1 MDNQV
6 VVITGSTQ
14 GLGFGYAQ
22 SFLHHGH
29 HVVVSGRRQ
38 SVVDDAIDRLEGD
51 AVVGAGAVV
60 GLACEVTQPAQV
72 QALWDFAVRTFG
84 PVDIWLHNAG
94 RARIDRS
101 SGGRSQDEAAAMVDA
116 DLIGAMNSAQV
127 AIAGFAAQHRGGKLY
142 LTLGGVGSLARV
154 LPGMTAHRTTGC
166 AVERFADS
174 LVQEHRKAKG
184 TRVLVG
190 TVRPGLSITEGLL
203 REVRALPEAAR
214 AQVLRRIGVIG
225 DHVSTT
231 APWIVDR
238 ILAGRRQGDR
248 ITWLT
253 TGKLLRR
260 DLAALVGRKRDVLSR
275 YPMARTS

>member
-1 MDNQV
+1 M
-6 VVITGSTQ
+6 
-14 GLGFGYAQ
+14 
-22 SFLHHGH
+22 
-29 HVVVSGRRQ
+29 
-38 SVVDDAIDRLEGD
+38 
-51 AVVGAGAVV
+51 
-60 GLACEVTQPAQV
+60 
-72 QALWDFAVRTFG
+72 
-84 PVDIWLHNAG
+84 
-94 RARIDRS
+94 
-101 SGGRSQDEAAAMVDA
+101 
-116 DLIGAMNSAQV
+116 
-127 AIAGFAAQHRGGKLY
+127 
-142 LTLGGVGSLARV
+142 
-154 LPGMTAHRTTGC
+154 
-166 AVERFADS
+166 
-174 LVQEHRKAKG
+174 
-184 TRVLVG
+184 LVG